1 MKKLI
6 LPILL
11 LAGVG
16 LSAQEN
22 YSDVQNS
29 TDLNDFNKWSIEI
42 SGGVHKPSSR
52 AMAPGYY
59 TSTPDLGQVG
69 LGARYMLNNKFG
81 LRLGLGFNSISENED
96 SLPFESKYFR
106 ASLEGVINAGNVLN
120 FNNWT
125 NTFGL
130 LLHGGGGY
138 SFMTFDSPIDR
149 DGQDN
154 MLNITAGITPMVK
167 LSDRVSLFGDVSA
180 IGNIRQSLTTDGTQV
195 SNIPGVDGLIV
206 NASIGL
212 NIAIGRSEKHIDWYF
227 EEKEFSEQLQDVQN
241 RLEKVET
248 DLIDTDQDGVPDY
261 LDKEPNTMTGVAVN
275 SRGIA
280 VDINK
285 NGIPDEIEYSL
296 DNRYAKKGETSTE
309 NAPAQNIAELLNKGY
324 VNVYF
329 QFNSDKPETYSLQA
343 INYLVQYMKDNASV
357 KAELIG
363 YADELGNPEY
373 NTKLSEQRAKKVYD
387 ILVAS
392 GVDAFRLS
400 YKGGGEDATV
410 DKSSSAARQL
420 VRRVTFKLK

>member
-1 MKKLI
+1 
-6 LPILL
+6 
-11 LAGVG
+11 
-16 LSAQEN
+16 
-22 YSDVQNS
+22 
-29 TDLNDFNKWSIEI
+29 
-42 SGGVHKPSSR
+42 
-52 AMAPGYY
+52 
-59 TSTPDLGQVG
+59 
-69 LGARYMLNNKFG
+69 
-81 LRLGLGFNSISENED
+81 
-96 SLPFESKYFR
+96 
-106 ASLEGVINAGNVLN
+106 
-120 FNNWT
+120 
-125 NTFGL
+125 
-130 LLHGGGGY
+130 
-138 SFMTFDSPIDR
+138 
-149 DGQDN
+149 
-154 MLNITAGITPMVK
+154 
-167 LSDRVSLFGDVSA
+167 
-180 IGNIRQSLTTDGTQV
+180 
-195 SNIPGVDGLIV
+195 
-206 NASIGL
+206 
-212 NIAIGRSEKHIDWYF
+212 
-227 EEKEFSEQLQDVQN
+227 
-241 RLEKVET
+241 
-248 DLIDTDQDGVPDY
+248 
-261 LDKEPNTMTGVAVN
+261 MTGVAVN